1 MPVLISPSSMN
12 LRDTT
17 TLFDARNELPPVTNS
32 PIVFLVRHSMLMSTW
47 LVGEK
52 RSCVVVAEGV
62 ARDMLS
68 GGVLRFFARERGD
81 TLIV

>member
-17 TLFDARNELPPVTNS
+17 TLLEARNELPPVTNS
-32 PIVFLVRHSMLMSTW
+32 PMDFLVRHSMLMSTW

-52 RSCVVVAEGV
+52 RSCVLADEV
-62 ARDMLS
+62 ARGTLM
-68 GGVLRFFARERGD
+68 GEVLGFFARERGE